1 MRVLVVD
8 DEPAAREFMAR
19 ALMRDDHDVETASD
33 GADAWHHLQSASFD
47 CVVVDLRMPR
57 MGGQALYELA
67 EETDPDMARRFIF
80 VTGDTVSSDTLA
92 FLASTPGPSLAK
104 PVDAAEL
111 RRCVAD
117 LHEARRR
124 GG

>member
-1 MRVLVVD
+1 MDNHSVD
-8 DEPAAREFMAR
+8 TAKNGRE
-19 ALMRDDHDVETASD
+19 ALESIAEYDYDIVITDIKMQA
-33 GADAWHHLQSASFD
+33 
-47 CVVVDLRMPR
+47 
-57 MGGQALYELA
+57 MGGRELYEQLLKQNPKLA
-67 EETDPDMARRFIF
+67 AHTIFI
-80 VTGDTVSSDTLA
+80 TGDTVSSDTLA